1 MSEDKKTKTAK
12 LYHKMNWDKTN
23 EELLRDY
30 SAIDTSSI
38 DDPKLK
44 IEDKTNSLTILIQN
58 IYKSIP
64 EKNLKENN
72 AGLSSHIRTLIKE
85 IRKAINRWKKTKD
98 PQIKQHFNFL
108 KTKNSRHFINL

>member
-1 MSEDKKTKTAK
+1 
-12 LYHKMNWDKTN
+12 MNWYKTN
-23 EELLRDY
+23 EELLLDY

-44 IEDKTNSLTILIQN
+44 IEEKANSLTIIIQN

-64 EKNLKENN
+64 EEKKE
-72 AGLSSHIRTLIKE
+72 KP
-85 IRKAINRWKKTKD
+85 KARNRWKKTKD

-108 KTKNSRHFINL
+108 KRKLTKEIKQENEQNWEAFCDDMELDGQNNAWKERKKRSK